1 MELYPHDGELL
12 VYHPLNRTVIE
23 IYMTYLHTCGECI
36 RVYCKTMVLSRD
48 IDTARSQVPYGM
60 VSSMMPEL
68 ELICLRSK
76 SPGKKLMAQGKSP
89 SPAACQPGRLPCPR
103 HNPDERGLLARVK
116 TPYRLAP

>member
-12 VYHPLNRTVIE
+12 VYHPLDRTVVE

-36 RVYCKTMVLSRD
+36 CIHCETMVLSRD
-48 IDTARSQVPYGM
+48 VDTARSQVSHGM

-76 SPGKKLMAQGKSP
+76 SPGKKLMAQANSHHRQLANQVAYHVHGITQMSGV
-89 SPAACQPGRLPCPR
+89 SRPG
-103 HNPDERGLLARVK
+103 VK